1 VASELPAVLSEHI
14 AAINAGDLNR
24 ATATFSADAYI
35 GAEAEAWG
43 TEAIRARLQKEFL
56 DDSVSLEVR
65 QVMEH
70 QGDYVLKTK
79 YEGTYDKTNLP
90 DPLIM
95 TNYYAI
101 RDGKIISLI
110 VKFIPGA

>member
-1 VASELPAVLSEHI
+1 MAQELPPILAEHI
-14 AAINAGDLNR
+14 DAINSGDLER
-24 ATATFSADAYI
+24 ATATFSDDGYI

-43 TEAIRARLQKEFL
+43 LDAVRARLKKEFL
-56 DDSVSLEVR
+56 DDSVTLEVR
-65 QVMEH
+65 EVMEH
-70 QGDYVLKTK
+70 QGDYVLKTE
-79 YEGTYDKTNLP
+79 YDGTYDKTNLP

-110 VKFIPGA
+110 VKFIPSA